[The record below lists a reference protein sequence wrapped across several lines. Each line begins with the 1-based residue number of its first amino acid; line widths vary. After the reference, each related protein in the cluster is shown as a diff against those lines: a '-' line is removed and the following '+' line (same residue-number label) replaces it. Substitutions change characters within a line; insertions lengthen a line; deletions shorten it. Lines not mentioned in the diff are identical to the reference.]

1 MAADEASE
9 NGAAGI
15 EMMSSM
21 VTISLAALDSLDR
34 KLALLPAAVGV
45 VAGLLLP
52 DAMTTALRVQLGA
65 AALMASVV
73 AIGLAL
79 VGIAGRETSI
89 GPDPAGLTAR
99 FSDPT
104 PAFYVEAAGPF
115 TVALERLAHLTASKA
130 RYLNLAL
137 VAAAS
142 GIVLFLAVRLL
153 SVS

>member
-1 MAADEASE
+1 
-9 NGAAGI
+9 
-15 EMMSSM
+15 MSSM
-21 VTISLAALDSLDR
+21 VKVSLDALDSLDR
-34 KLALLPAAVGV
+34 RLALLPAAVGV

-52 DAMTTALRVQLGA
+52 NPMMTALQVQLGA

-89 GPDPAGLTAR
+89 GHDPAGLTAR

-104 PAFYVEAAGPF
+104 PAFYVDAAGPF
-115 TVALERLAHLTASKA
+115 TETLEALAKLTTSKA

-142 GIVLFLAVRLL
+142 GMVLFLAVRIL